1 MLVTAKKET
10 EDNIELP
17 TRATYYSLVDEA
29 EREKDQ
35 KVINYDEF
43 LDLKSESETSDNIS
57 FETLNPDLLPT
68 EATLRVLRGESVR
81 KAETSKPAA
90 RPRTRAKGK
99 AMIAVYAAAILTLL
113 LVVILNAVALVRLS
127 VSTSGL
133 EAEVAR
139 ARSEFAASTAY
150 ADSLNGDLRVE
161 EIIDAARDL
170 GYTFAE

>member
-10 EDNIELP
+10 EEELKLP
-17 TRATYYSLVDEA
+17 TRATYYSLIDEA

-57 FETLNPDLLPT
+57 FETLNPDLLPS
-68 EATLRVLRGESVR
+68 EATLRVLRGEPF
-81 KAETSKPAA
+81 KKEASKPVAKA
-90 RPRTRAKGK
+90 RPRAKGK
-99 AMIAVYAAAILTLL
+99 AMIAVYAAAIVTLL

-127 VSTSGL
+127 VSTSSL

-139 ARSEFAASTAY
+139 VRSAVTAGTEYAA
-150 ADSLNGDLRVE
+150 SLNGDLRVD
-161 EIIDAARDL
+161 EIVEAAKDM
-170 GYTFAE
+170 GYSFAE